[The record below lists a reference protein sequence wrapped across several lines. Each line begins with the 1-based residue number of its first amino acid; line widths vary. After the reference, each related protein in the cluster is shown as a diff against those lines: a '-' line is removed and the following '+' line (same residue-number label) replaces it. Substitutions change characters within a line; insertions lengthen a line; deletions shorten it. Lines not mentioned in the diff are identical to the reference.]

1 MNEKSFRMG
10 RSSYRVDGS
19 VSSVRPAI
27 DAELID
33 SCFMGGMTLDEVVLV
48 AATVTMGLIAGLFY
62 AYACSVM
69 LGLRQTDARTFVYAM
84 QRINVA
90 ILNGWFLACFLGALV
105 LTVLAVALQIG
116 QERRPALPWT
126 VAALILYLAV
136 LVVTGRV
143 NVPLNNELAAAAE
156 VDRTVDLAAV
166 RARFEDR
173 WVRWNVVRAVA
184 STAAFGCLAVALA
197 LM

>member
-1 MNEKSFRMG
+1 
-10 RSSYRVDGS
+10 
-19 VSSVRPAI
+19 
-27 DAELID
+27 
-33 SCFMGGMTLDEVVLV
+33 MGGMTLDDVVLV
-48 AATVTMGLIAGLFY
+48 AATVTTGLIAGLFY

-90 ILNGWFLACFLGALV
+90 ILNVWFLVCFLGALV

-116 QERRPALPWT
+116 QERRSTLPWT
-126 VAALILYLAV
+126 VAALILYLVV
-136 LVVTGRV
+136 LGVTGRV
-143 NVPLNNELAAAAE
+143 NVPLNNELAAAGD
-156 VDRTVDLAAV
+156 VDRIVDLAAV

-197 LM
+197 VI

>member
-1 MNEKSFRMG
+1 
-10 RSSYRVDGS
+10 
-19 VSSVRPAI
+19 
-27 DAELID
+27 
-33 SCFMGGMTLDEVVLV
+33 
-48 AATVTMGLIAGLFY
+48 
-62 AYACSVM
+62 M

-90 ILNGWFLACFLGALV
+90 ILNGWFLVCFLGALV

-116 QERRPALPWT
+116 QERRSALPWT
-126 VAALILYLAV
+126 VAALILYLAA
-136 LVVTGRV
+136 LGVTGRV
-143 NVPLNNELAAAAE
+143 NVPLNNELAAAGE
-156 VDRTVDLAAV
+156 VDRTVDLSAI

-197 LM
+197 LI